1 MTTTTTLVLCHNHE
15 NYSVKNKIKNLMK
28 FRRATE
34 KSSLININNKF
45 NVLSVSIYKYI
56 VA

>member
-1 MTTTTTLVLCHNHE
+1 MTTTTTLVSCHNHE

-34 KSSLININNKF
+34 KSSLININKKF